1 MTDTTN
7 IFEKMT
13 RFPTVPLR
21 NEQNRKLYSENAW
34 DDAFNN
40 ISRVDLDRKQVAVSR
55 HRIIL
60 YDNSKQAVI
69 EESQNEQNENYS
81 FKIVDNCF
89 A

>member
-1 MTDTTN
+1 MTDSTN
-7 IFEKMT
+7 VFEKMM
-13 RFPTVPLR
+13 RFPIVPLR